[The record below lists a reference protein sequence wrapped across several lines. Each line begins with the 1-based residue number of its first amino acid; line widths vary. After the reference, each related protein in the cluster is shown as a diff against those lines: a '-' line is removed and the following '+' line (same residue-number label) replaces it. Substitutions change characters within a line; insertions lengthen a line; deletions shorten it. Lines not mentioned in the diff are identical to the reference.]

1 MHGTAINFS
10 VLLAFMNIAP
20 EKARK
25 GAYST
30 RSIDQPSA
38 AVVVAEYVRAENLT
52 CEQLIDA
59 CPDDAYVL
67 PETVHAEAIR
77 CKVRSDR
84 ASCTFTIKRNGRTS
98 QCRGPFE
105 YVRNGSA
112 QSWAVAYKRNRFWS
126 RLIKCENGF

>member
-1 MHGTAINFS
+1 MQGTAIILS
-10 VLLAFMNIAP
+10 ILLAFLSIAP

-25 GAYST
+25 DAFST
-30 RSIDQPSA
+30 RSIGQPSA
-38 AVVVAEYVRAENLT
+38 AVVVAAYVRAENLT

-77 CKVRSDR
+77 CKFRSDR
-84 ASCTFTIKRNGRTS
+84 ASCTFTIERNGHTS

-112 QSWAVAYKRNRFWS
+112 HFWAVA
-126 RLIKCENGF
+126 